1 MIIVSQDKETIINF
15 ENTTRISIIPPVE
28 KGHKYSIAINGCLD
42 LGYYKTKERAKEIIA
57 EITLA
62 YSNFTYF
69 KTATK
74 EGKDYIIN
82 LLKHKYEKFDIYE
95 MPKE

>member
-28 KGHKYSIAINGCLD
+28 KVYKYSIAINGCLD
-42 LGYYKTKERAKEIIA
+42 LGYYKTKERAKEVLQEII
-57 EITLA
+57 
-62 YSNFTYF
+62 
-69 KTATK
+69 
-74 EGKDYIIN
+74 GKYKQWNKDANNAVTIIP
-82 LLKHKYEKFDIYE
+82 KVYE